1 MKPVRLPILIAILVF
16 GLATLACS
24 AGSILATATPL
35 PSATPYPTYTPYP
48 TATPLP
54 SPTPIPPTPT
64 PPMSEVVNVL
74 LANGFV
80 QNGKNDCKSPCTDY
94 FHSGTGVLVVV
105 YDDGMVVYAM
115 PIDKATAT
123 AVGGLIDK
131 IFLQLYGNGVDAWAG
146 THIPDTI
153 NGPQTGTVDGYQLY
167 MELNRDTNPPI
178 GSIVIT
184 K

>member
-1 MKPVRLPILIAILVF
+1 MKPVRLPILIAVLIL
-16 GLATLACS
+16 GLAVLACS
-24 AGSILATATPL
+24 TAGSVSGASSTSTLAKATE
-35 PSATPYPTYTPYP
+35 TPVP

-64 PPMSEVVNVL
+64 SVTSEVVNVL

-178 GSIVIT
+178 VSIVIT